1 MQSALKLRTTIVPS
15 VRTAGTTASA
25 FRVRLAAQ
33 VRQTLIAVLEEAR
46 ELILKGCRG
55 IVETIIR
62 FPEITRPACRTRR
75 PEGRIIRGG
84 MLLGSGMFLWFL
96 LLSLLDGKTDL
107 AFLIDRQD
115 LDFYLIFFCEEVM
128 NILYINI
135 CDFRNVDETSLTLW
149 QFDEC
154 TKVRDAAYD
163 TLNHTA
169 NFNGQINSSPLSIK
183 EYTLYYTLAR

>member
-1 MQSALKLRTTIVPS
+1 
-15 VRTAGTTASA
+15 
-25 FRVRLAAQ
+25 
-33 VRQTLIAVLEEAR
+33 
-46 ELILKGCRG
+46 
-55 IVETIIR
+55 
-62 FPEITRPACRTRR
+62 
-75 PEGRIIRGG
+75 
-84 MLLGSGMFLWFL
+84 
-96 LLSLLDGKTDL
+96 
-107 AFLIDRQD
+107 
-115 LDFYLIFFCEEVM
+115 M